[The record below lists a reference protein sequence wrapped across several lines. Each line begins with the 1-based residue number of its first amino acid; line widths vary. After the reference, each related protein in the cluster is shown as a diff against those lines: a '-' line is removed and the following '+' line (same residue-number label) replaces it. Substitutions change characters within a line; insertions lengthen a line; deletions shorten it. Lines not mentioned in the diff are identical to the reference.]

1 MGLAFFHF
9 MTQPIANNLVADY
22 TPPRLRGM
30 GYGLYFLMMFGAG
43 SIGSTYAGWVS
54 ERFGFASLF
63 PALAILLIPPAV
75 AALAMTD
82 PGREPDDASGAPA
95 GSPR

>member
-9 MTQPIANNLVADY
+9 ATQPVANNLVADY

-43 SIGSTYAGWVS
+43 SVGATYAGWVS
-54 ERFGFASLF
+54 ERFGFVAIW
-63 PALAILLIPPAV
+63 PALAIVLVPPVIAPV
-75 AALAMTD
+75 LMRD
-82 PGREPDDASGAPA
+82 PAQSAHSQSEA
-95 GSPR
+95 GPQRM